1 MGSVLA
7 LPLAPKKDKFGEMSE
22 FGEMVEMCEMY
33 EIVKYVKWVKSGF
46 RYAKIFGPLVNKGF
60 PSNEIRNT
68 DTDKKKQN
76 H

>member
-1 MGSVLA
+1 
-7 LPLAPKKDKFGEMSE
+7 
-22 FGEMVEMCEMY
+22 MVEMSEMY
-33 EIVKYVKWVKSGF
+33 EIVNYVKWVKSGF

-68 DTDKKKQN
+68 DTEKKKQN